1 MRRDKKKR
9 YLCVNK
15 HSNAM
20 YNKLNDTITRLMG
33 LRYRSH
39 PWHGIEVGKEAP
51 QIVTAFIEM
60 VPTDTVKYELDKV
73 NGFLCIDRPQRY
85 SSVVPALYGFIP
97 QSYCGDSFAQHCMEQ
112 IKRENISGDRDPLD
126 ICILTEK
133 DIAHGDII
141 ASARPIGG
149 LRMLDGSEA
158 DDKIIAVLKND
169 ATYSNYNDISE
180 LPSIVTERLKHYFLT
195 YKDMP
200 GEKRRVEIT
209 HTYGCEEAY
218 EVIRYCLNDYKTFL
232 EEMHDVLG

>member
-1 MRRDKKKR
+1 
-9 YLCVNK
+9 
-15 HSNAM
+15 
-20 YNKLNDTITRLMG
+20 
-33 LRYRSH
+33 
-39 PWHGIEVGKEAP
+39 
-51 QIVTAFIEM
+51 
-60 VPTDTVKYELDKV
+60 
-73 NGFLCIDRPQRY
+73 
-85 SSVVPALYGFIP
+85 
-97 QSYCGDSFAQHCMEQ
+97 MEQ

-133 DIAHGDII
+133 NIAHGDII

-169 ATYSNYNDISE
+169 ATYSNYNDINE
-180 LPSIVTERLKHYFLT
+180 LPDVVTERLKHYFLT

-209 HTYGCEEAY
+209 HTYGREEAC
-218 EVIRYCLNDYKTFL
+218 EVIRHCLNDYKSFL